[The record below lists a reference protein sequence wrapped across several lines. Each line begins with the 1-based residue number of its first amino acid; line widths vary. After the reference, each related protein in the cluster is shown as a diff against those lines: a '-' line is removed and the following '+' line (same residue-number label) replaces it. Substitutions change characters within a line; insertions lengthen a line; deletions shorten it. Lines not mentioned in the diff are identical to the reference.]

1 MWKVRKIRFLGVVI
15 GPNGIEME
23 KKKVDG
29 VLSWPEPK
37 NVKDIRKFLGLI
49 NYYRRFIKDFAQVA
63 RPINTLTRK
72 DVKWQWE
79 EEQQKAFDK
88 LKEIFT
94 TRPVLA
100 APDLDKEF
108 RVEADASNY
117 TTGGVLLMKC
127 SDKLWRPV
135 TFLSK
140 SLSNTERNYEIHD
153 KEMLAVVRCLEAWR
167 HFLEGTTIKFEI
179 WTDHKNLEYFI
190 KAQKLNKRQ
199 AIWAL
204 YLSRFDFTL
213 KYVLG
218 SKMGKANSL
227 SRRPDWEV
235 GVERDNENETLV
247 KPKWLEVRRT
257 EKVEIIVEGVDLLEK
272 VKQSKVKDDEVVK
285 AVKEMK
291 LMGVKVLRDEE
302 WREVDSVMYKEE
314 KMYVPKDNMLRAEII
329 RLHHNMPVEGYRGQ
343 WKMVEL
349 VTRNFWWPGVTK
361 EVKRYVEGCDSC
373 QRNKNCTKQLAGKL
387 MPNSIPEKPWAHIS
401 ADFITKLP
409 LAQGY
414 NSILVVVD

>member
-15 GPNGIEME
+15 GPNGIKME
-23 KKKVDG
+23 KEKVDG

-37 NVKDIRKFLGLI
+37 NVKDIRKFLDLI

-179 WTDHKNLEYFI
+179 WTDHKNLEYFM
-190 KAQKLNKRQ
+190 KAQNLNKRQ

-285 AVKEMK
+285 AVKSE
-291 LMGVKVLRDEE
+291 R
-302 WREVDSVMYKEE
+302 
-314 KMYVPKDNMLRAEII
+314 
-329 RLHHNMPVEGYRGQ
+329 
-343 WKMVEL
+343 
-349 VTRNFWWPGVTK
+349 
-361 EVKRYVEGCDSC
+361 
-373 QRNKNCTKQLAGKL
+373 
-387 MPNSIPEKPWAHIS
+387 
-401 ADFITKLP
+401 
-409 LAQGY
+409 
-414 NSILVVVD
+414 